1 MTPLGREGVGAK
13 GCSVKGVLVSQNLD
27 QAGVPSLH
35 RRGSFNSWADKVEA
49 VGQRGSL
56 LKQDSCMNV
65 EIISDLDGLGK
76 GSELGCKL
84 HVHRKNSDAED
95 GVQERAD
102 QRYSLHKQEL
112 NMDGKNGRVETK
124 ICDTAEPVLDGSTYK
139 DKGTPKHGSSNETS
153 DTVADVLPR
162 DVLTQG
168 QRDMIK
174 RKREEGELA
183 RLCDTCDYVV

>member
-13 GCSVKGVLVSQNLD
+13 GCSVEGLLVPQNLE
-27 QAGVPSLH
+27 QTGLSLH
-35 RRGSFNSWADKVEA
+35 RRSSCNSWADEIEA
-49 VGQRGSL
+49 AEQRGSL

-76 GSELGCKL
+76 GTEMGCKL
-84 HVHRKNSDAED
+84 HVHRKNSNAED

-102 QRYSLHKQEL
+102 ERYSLNKQEL
-112 NMDGKNGRVETK
+112 NIDGKNGRVETK

-139 DKGTPKHGSSNETS
+139 DKCTPRGGSSKES
-153 DTVADVLPR
+153 IDTVADVLPR

-174 RKREEGELA
+174 RKREEGKFL
-183 RLCDTCDYVV
+183 RLCDTCDYVF